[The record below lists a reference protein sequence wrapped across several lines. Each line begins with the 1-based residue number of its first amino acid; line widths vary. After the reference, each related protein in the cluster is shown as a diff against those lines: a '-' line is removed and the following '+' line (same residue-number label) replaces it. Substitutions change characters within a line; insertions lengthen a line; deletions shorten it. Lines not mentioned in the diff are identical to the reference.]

1 MTWYIRPR
9 QDFSLSRFSRICEVL
24 TMMGYD
30 YSIET
35 MTGMKTG
42 KNETVIRPA
51 RSISFSDMILAD
63 ICKHADC
70 NFKDFRIIEV
80 DDE

>member
-24 TMMGYD
+24 HIMGYD

-35 MTGMKTG
+35 MTGMKSG

-51 RSISFSDMILAD
+51 RSISFCDMILAD

-80 DDE
+80 NE

>member
-24 TMMGYD
+24 AMMGHD

-35 MTGMKTG
+35 MTGMRTG

-51 RSISFSDMILAD
+51 RSISFCDMILAD

-80 DDE
+80 NDE